1 MSQDA
6 KDVTAIA
13 GRWSKIDPATIAA
26 TCSQRHIQSVLED
39 AKEAI
44 AEACKQ
50 HQSAQE
56 AMRQVSLACRQ
67 LMRDAVEHCDPLKVQ
82 DSIAACAAA
91 LEAAEPRKAGGQ
103 G

>member
-1 MSQDA
+1 MNQS
-6 KDVTAIA
+6 TEAIA
-13 GRWSKIDPATIAA
+13 DIADRWSKIDPARIAG

-44 AEACKQ
+44 AEAYKQ
-50 HQSAQE
+50 HQA
-56 AMRQVSLACRQ
+56 ARHAVRQISIACRL

-91 LEAAEPRKAGGQ
+91 LEAAEACQAGAER
-103 G
+103 